1 MNIGTLKGVLFLTGL
16 LIIYSD
22 LILVPAVNRYW
33 EFVPVLTL
41 DAYNMIAASITLT
54 ISFNN
59 NSIILYL
66 SVKYASDFWTPL
78 PSMTFKNFYYRDF
91 TLFVFIF
98 LFWA

>member
-66 SVKYASDFWTPL
+66 SV
-78 PSMTFKNFYYRDF
+78 
-91 TLFVFIF
+91 
-98 LFWA
+98 